1 MLILPPYSVL
11 REHFPAIA
19 LDELKELI
27 GGRARADSITN
38 GCAIRLS
45 RALNLAGQPIPA
57 KRKGLVAIR
66 GEDGKRYAI
75 RVREMRRYLNARYG
89 PPTLT
94 APGGEVAPSFLGIPG
109 IILFEVEIWSDAT
122 GHLDLWDGERC
133 EYHGYWAEASQVFL
147 WATPAEP
154 AT

>member
-1 MLILPPYSVL
+1 MLILPSYPLL
-11 REHFPAIA
+11 RDHFPAIG
-19 LDELKELI
+19 LEELKELI
-27 GGRARADSITN
+27 GGGVDAGYINN
-38 GCAIRLS
+38 GCAIRIS

-57 KRKGLVAIR
+57 KRKGLVTVR
-66 GEDGKRYAI
+66 GGDGKRYAL

-94 APGGEVAPSFLGIPG
+94 APGGDVAPNFVGVAG

-133 EYHGYWAEASQVFL
+133 EYHAYWAEASQVFL
-147 WATPAEP
+147 WATPAE
-154 AT
+154 